1 MKKWVYRRRRIFT
14 IVSCII
20 EEVVFVSKRIAFFDN
35 SKAILILLVVGG
47 HLLTPYLDD
56 SRFLYSL
63 YHVIFIF
70 HMPAFIF
77 LTGYFTRKASGTKYF
92 WKIFT
97 TFLLPY
103 IIFQVVYSIYYTN
116 LYQKSFAIELLTP
129 RWAMWFLLCIAAYKL
144 ISPILLK
151 MRAST
156 LLPLSIA
163 AGLAVGYFDIERFL
177 SLDRLFVFLP
187 FFVLGMMMGRREQP
201 IRMPQMKWV
210 APIVLSGLFVI
221 FYLYQIEGLTNLLYG
236 TYVYDSNSDLLVRL
250 VYYVGTALVMF
261 LFFSMIPEGPMVFTP
276 IGSRTFAIYLFHG
289 FIIKWFLEQQSS
301 DVIATVWGVPFIVI
315 FTIFIS
321 AILSMPLFSK
331 LLAFDRW
338 LPSPEK
344 LTSARR

>member
-1 MKKWVYRRRRIFT
+1 M
-14 IVSCII
+14 
-20 EEVVFVSKRIAFFDN
+20 SKRIALFDN

-47 HLLTPYLDD
+47 HLLTPFIDD

-77 LTGYFTRKASGTKYF
+77 LTGYFTRKASGTRYF

-103 IIFQVVYSIYYTN
+103 IIFQVVYSIYYTK
-116 LYQKSFAIELLTP
+116 LYQKPFAIELLTP

-151 MRAST
+151 MKAST
-156 LLPLSIA
+156 LLPLSIV
-163 AGLAVGYFDIERFL
+163 AGLVVGYFDIERFL

-201 IRMPQMKWV
+201 IRLPYMKWV
-210 APIVLSGLFVI
+210 APIVLSGLFVL
-221 FYLYQIEGLTNLLYG
+221 FYLYRIEGLTDLLYG
-236 TYVYDSNSDLLVRL
+236 TYVYESNTDLLIRL
-250 VYYVGTALVMF
+250 VYYVGTAIVMF
-261 LFFSMIPEGPMVFTP
+261 LFFSMIPEGPMVLTP

-289 FIIKWFLEQQSS
+289 FIIKWFLEQQSA
-301 DVIATVWGVPFIVI
+301 DVIATVWGVPFTVV
-315 FTIFIS
+315 FAVFIS
-321 AILSMPLFSK
+321 TLLSMPFFSK

-344 LTSARR
+344 LTSARSR